1 MPKIKEGFK
10 GERMLSLSEAILESY
25 QDEPIIYNLY
35 LRKIGYFPQVK
46 FHYVNKPEGCNYW
59 MLIYCTDG
67 TGWYTLNNQTYQ
79 VEKNQFFFLPPHK
92 AYAFGADDKN
102 PWTIY
107 WVHFRGKSANKY
119 VPEELTIKNLTH
131 NATSRFEDRFNLFEE
146 LYSSFSMAYVKEY
159 MIYSSICL
167 SMFLATFTF
176 LPQYRHIK
184 SHFVFENE
192 FSAKVIRYM
201 QENVHC
207 NLTLASLASYFNY
220 SPSYFSNLFSK
231 ETGVSPINYF
241 LRLKIQKACYYME
254 MTKMSTGD
262 IARKLGFKE
271 LSYFSRLFSKTMGI
285 SPTEYRIKEQQSI

>member
-1 MPKIKEGFK
+1 
-10 GERMLSLSEAILESY
+10 
-25 QDEPIIYNLY
+25 
-35 LRKIGYFPQVK
+35 
-46 FHYVNKPEGCNYW
+46 
-59 MLIYCTDG
+59 
-67 TGWYTLNNQTYQ
+67 
-79 VEKNQFFFLPPHK
+79 
-92 AYAFGADDKN
+92 
-102 PWTIY
+102 
-107 WVHFRGKSANKY
+107 
-119 VPEELTIKNLTH
+119 
-131 NATSRFEDRFNLFEE
+131 
-146 LYSSFSMAYVKEY
+146 
-159 MIYSSICL
+159 
-167 SMFLATFTF
+167 
-176 LPQYRHIK
+176 
-184 SHFVFENE
+184 
-192 FSAKVIRYM
+192 M